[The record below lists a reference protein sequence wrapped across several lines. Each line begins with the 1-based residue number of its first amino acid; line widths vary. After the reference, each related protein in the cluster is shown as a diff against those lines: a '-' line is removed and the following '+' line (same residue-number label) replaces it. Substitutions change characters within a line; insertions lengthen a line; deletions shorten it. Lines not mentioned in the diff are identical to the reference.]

1 MTTPF
6 ISRVLGVAAA
16 EALLLPSLASAQPV
30 DPLPPVAIDP
40 AIAAAIAKISPDR
53 LRSFDTKLVAFGT
66 RSTFSEALGPKR
78 GIFAARDFIA
88 AQFREISKSSGG
100 RLTVAYDEHLQPAD
114 ANRIPRDVLI
124 SSVVATLKGDD
135 PSGPTYVMSSHM
147 DSRNSSNEDAIK
159 DAPGAD
165 DNGSGS
171 AAVLEAARVLAPL
184 HFRGTILFCTFD
196 SEEQG
201 LLGAEHLART
211 LAASKIT
218 LDADINNDIIG
229 ASVGHDGVKRG
240 DIVRLYS
247 EALPPDAALKDVNI
261 YGLEN
266 DSPSRQVARYS
277 KEIGEAYVPSMHVDM
292 QYRADRYGRGGD
304 HEAFNAQGFAGVR
317 FTEAAENFDHQHQD
331 VRVENGIQFGDLLEF
346 MDFDYLARVTQINA
360 SIMASLASAP
370 AKPKRLT
377 TTNPPYV
384 YDTMLKWLASS
395 GAASYEVVWRRS
407 SESQWTHARN
417 VGNVTSYTATNLT
430 KDNDQFGVR
439 ALDAQG
445 HRSVVSFPTLVR

>member
-6 ISRVLGVAAA
+6 ISRVLGAAA
-16 EALLLPSLASAQPV
+16 AAALLLPSLASAQSA
-30 DPLPPVAIDP
+30 DPLPAVTIDP
-40 AIAAAIAKISPDR
+40 AIAAAIAKVSPER
-53 LRSFDTKLVAFGT
+53 LRTFDTKLVAFGT
-66 RSTFSEALGPKR
+66 RSTFSEAMGPKR

-88 AQFREISKSSGG
+88 SQFREIAKSSGG
-100 RLTVAYDEHLQPAD
+100 RLTVAYDEHVQPAD

-135 PSGPTYVMSSHM
+135 PTGPIYLMTSHM
-147 DSRNSSNEDAIK
+147 DSRNSSNDDAIK

-171 AAVLEAARVLAPL
+171 SAVVEAARVLAPL

-201 LLGAEHLART
+201 LLGAEHLARS
-211 LAASKIT
+211 LSAAKT
-218 LDADINNDIIG
+218 TVDADINNDIMG
-229 ASVGHDGVKRG
+229 ASVGHDGIKRG
-240 DIVRLYS
+240 NLVRLFS
-247 EALPPDAALKDVNI
+247 ESLPPSAVLKDVNL

-266 DSPSRQVARYS
+266 DSPSRQVARFS
-277 KEIGEAYVPSMHVDM
+277 KEIGEAYVPTMHVDM

-304 HEAFNAQGFAGVR
+304 HEAFNEQGFAAVR

-331 VRVENGIQFGDLLEF
+331 VRVENGIQYGDLLEF

-370 AKPKRLT
+370 AKPKRVT

-384 YDTMLKWLASS
+384 YDTVLKWIASS

-407 SESQWTHARN
+407 SESQWTNARN
-417 VGNVTSYTATNLT
+417 VGNVTSYTALNLT
-430 KDNDQFGVR
+430 KDNYQFGVR
-439 ALDAQG
+439 AVDTQG
-445 HRSVVSFPTLVR
+445 HKSIVSFPTLVR